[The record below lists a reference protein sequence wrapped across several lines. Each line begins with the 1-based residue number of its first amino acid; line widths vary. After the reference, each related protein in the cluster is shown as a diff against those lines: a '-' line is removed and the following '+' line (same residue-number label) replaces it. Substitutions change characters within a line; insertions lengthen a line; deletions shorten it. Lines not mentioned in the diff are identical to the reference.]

1 MCQMSISG
9 LKVFLLARFIVRLS
23 QNLISVIVCLLLLVL
38 IIGVTVYMFVCYM
51 RTVVLLSFALSII
64 TAVK

>member
-1 MCQMSISG
+1 MSISG